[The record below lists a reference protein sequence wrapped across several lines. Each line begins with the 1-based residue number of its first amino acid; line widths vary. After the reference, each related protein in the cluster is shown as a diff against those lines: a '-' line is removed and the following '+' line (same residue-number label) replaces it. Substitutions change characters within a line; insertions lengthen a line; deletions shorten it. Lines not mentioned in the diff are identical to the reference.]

1 MTVSYD
7 ALLVGLSVV
16 IAIFAAYT
24 CFHLTHR
31 MRLVEGTKWKLFLAG
46 AAVTMGGGI
55 WSMHFVGML
64 AFSLPVAVSY
74 DVLLTLI
81 SALVSVIMTG
91 VGLVF
96 VGTGRVSPVRAAGGG
111 LFMGLGI
118 ATMHYLGMMAVRA
131 DAVMSYN
138 AAIVALSI
146 VIGVVAATLALWL
159 AFRLRVDRHRA
170 VGAVVM
176 GLAVSGMHYTA
187 MLAMRFEPVAEAVG
201 FASPAIDSSLL
212 AIIISLATFLIFGV
226 ALLSALPDGVT
237 ASKPGAAARDAAA
250 DSAETG
256 AAEFRDRGPVREAVQ
271 EPVRAPL
278 PRLVKLPVVKD
289 NKKVLIDLDRV
300 ESVQANAHYT
310 TVYADGGAFFC
321 DLSLSDLERRL
332 DPAQFVRVHRSHMV
346 NVRYAKAFERHNE
359 QAVLVI
365 GGVDERRIPVSRGK
379 VRLLRDPL
387 GI

>member
-1 MTVSYD
+1 MSVSYD

-64 AFSLPVAVSY
+64 AFSLPVAISY

-91 VGLVF
+91 VGLIF
-96 VGTGRVSPVRAAGGG
+96 VGAGRVSPARAAGGG

-131 DAVMSYN
+131 DAVMSYD
-138 AAIVALSI
+138 AGLVALSV
-146 VIGVVAATLALWL
+146 VIGVVAAALALWL
-159 AFRLRVDRHRA
+159 AFTLSVDRHRA

-176 GLAVSGMHYTA
+176 GLAVSGMHYSA

-201 FASPAIDSSLL
+201 YASPAIDSSLL

-226 ALLSALPDGVT
+226 ALLSALPDAVAVRDTT
-237 ASKPGAAARDAAA
+237 ATAGETELAKLATAIPAPTEPAEIDLLEIVDDKPL
-250 DSAETG
+250 S
-256 AAEFRDRGPVREAVQ
+256 
-271 EPVRAPL
+271 
-278 PRLVKLPVVKD
+278 RLVKLPVVKD

-310 TVYADGGAFFC
+310 TVYANGEAFFC

-332 DPAQFVRVHRSHMV
+332 DPARFVRVHRSHMV

-365 GGVDERRIPVSRGK
+365 GDDDERRIPVSRGK
-379 VRLLRDPL
+379 MRLLRDPL